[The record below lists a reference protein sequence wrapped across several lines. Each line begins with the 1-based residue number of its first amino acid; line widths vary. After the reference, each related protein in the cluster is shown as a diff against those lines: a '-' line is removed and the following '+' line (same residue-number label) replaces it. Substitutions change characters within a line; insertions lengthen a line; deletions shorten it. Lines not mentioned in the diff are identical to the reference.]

1 MDSIDENKDGLPTWL
16 FTGNTGHERK
26 MLRARDYLPHRCS
39 HFTPRV
45 NLLKPSDKTGT
56 VTYKVWRDK
65 DVQTATISR
74 PAWITGTF
82 ADANILQV
90 SMKLQEWNYFMSPGI
105 PKLMSGIQILTI
117 LFTNLKK
124 PSRF

>member
-26 MLRARDYLPHRCS
+26 MLRARDYLTHRCS
-39 HFTPRV
+39 HFTPGV
-45 NLLKPSDKTGT
+45 NLLKPSDKTGK

-65 DVQTATISR
+65 DVQTASISR

-82 ADANILQV
+82 ADANI
-90 SMKLQEWNYFMSPGI
+90 SPGFDETTRMELLYVNWD
-105 PKLMSGIQILTI
+105 PP
-117 LFTNLKK
+117 N
-124 PSRF
+124 